1 MCTLPDWFDGERSGA
16 HSPFWD
22 VMTLVVTHSR
32 LMHWDLCALSE
43 TARRFRRVNQAPCV
57 WNALAR
63 RHCGVEVG
71 SHSSAVGVFFWRIL
85 QDHVAMILR
94 RIDSVF
100 DTAGVI
106 IGGAYAEYAL
116 FSSLELIPHDVEPLV
131 LGVGDDLQHVPV
143 WLVGTDGMVPDEQ
156 GDFWVRLNCDGTPN
170 DTMVFQPAC
179 GFFNTRLA
187 RAQIEDGEHTF
198 SVLRRLWRAARDD
211 YVVYDDAWIHEL
223 EMAKLWC
230 RMMYARRWPHWMDRV
245 FAAHVETSTTARMIV
260 GAAQAAEETAKM
272 LQEENARLRGE
283 VAVLKATRALDGGAE
298 LPAAKRTAGSAPPE
312 DVEMNE
318 TTPNS
323 PGA

>member
-71 SHSSAVGVFFWRIL
+71 PHSSAVGIFFWRIL

-94 RIDSVF
+94 RISSVF
-100 DTAGVI
+100 DNDGGVV

-116 FSSLELIPHDVEPLV
+116 FLSLELIPYDVEPLV
-131 LGVGDDLQHVPV
+131 LGRGDDLERVPV
-143 WLVGTDGMVPDEQ
+143 WLVGAGCVDRA
-156 GDFWVRLNCDGTPN
+156 GDFMLRLNSDGDTPD
-170 DTMVFQPAC
+170 DTIVYQPTWA
-179 GFFNTRLA
+179 FFNTQWA
-187 RAQIEDGEHTF
+187 DAQIGGRVHTF
-198 SVLRRLWRAARDD
+198 SLLCELWRAARYD
-211 YVVYDDAWIHEL
+211 YGQFDDAGIHEL
-223 EMAKLWC
+223 EMAKLWV
-230 RMMYARRWPHWMDRV
+230 RMMRLRRWPPCMGAT
-245 FAAHVETSTTARMIV
+245 FAACDKTTATALAIV
-260 GAAQAAEETAKM
+260 SAAQAAEETAKM

-283 VAVLKATRALDGGAE
+283 VAALKATRALNGGAE
-298 LPAAKRTAGSAPPE
+298 LPAAKRTVGSAPPE